1 MGLRCAFLTEEEE
14 EAVSL
19 PERPRTKPE
28 NQEEE
33 EEEEVEEAEEGA
45 AAEGFIDPDL
55 R

>member
-33 EEEEVEEAEEGA
+33 ELEEAEEGA